1 MIMNLLNSLLKF
13 FKTASPNSTKPILAV
28 VPEVI
33 FEVTGNAAAN
43 DSADIHLSILDT
55 MKCDGNELPIS
66 PVAQHPSPLLNSN
79 QQRFRTL
86 EPSEEFFNSTIH
98 AVANDHTGMYQTRT
112 DKASVA
118 HRESCRD
125 ELSVHHC
132 VEPSNAFQQSFESFD
147 LFELFEPF
155 DPSDEFFDR
164 VVDAVANDPT
174 DIYSTRKDNA
184 SEDLMESGRDE
195 LEILAVQL
203 PSARANALQQPQDQR
218 QLTDK
223 IFELPKQLDEL
234 LIKVDLQSPPGLA
247 GDFCA
252 ELARYEIRIL
262 AEPRIIAA
270 LNALA
275 LTRSKQGLY
284 NGMKSGFFSIVAAL
298 SACGKE
304 RHQVFQQRIFDAM
317 SLNDVIV
324 ASVTSGKQVHETL
337 AYNQTPVLIVDE
349 CHILFKAAASGTDF
363 GALDTIMLMM
373 TANVAKFPFKTR
385 RELIDSLRALIVRL
399 QKDKSLIP
407 DDKAMLL
414 RLIESERKLS
424 RNDWQNP
431 YFAYVGYSTPINT
444 DFIVNTQNVD
454 SGLMGRPIFMRVAE
468 YRDELNRNK
477 DLNGPTDSLV
487 QRFKA
492 CFNNN
497 GAIEMSAE
505 AAELVDEFIQYFELN
520 RNHREFGA
528 IFARGT
534 EHLFRV
540 SSLLAAETL
549 VITETEVLYAAKLFL
564 NSLASIQE
572 VKSGK
577 SRNFLFQSALET
589 INKHIAG
596 KKLSVAVLANKLIS
610 SNKHVRAYQEQ
621 ERDIAKIMVQQ
632 AIDEG
637 FLILENKLVQLAD
650 ANSQ

>member
-1 MIMNLLNSLLKF
+1 MKLLNSLRSF
-13 FKTASPNSTKPILAV
+13 FKTSSHVSSRPKHPV
-28 VPEVI
+28 VPDVI
-33 FEVTGNAAAN
+33 FDVDGTANTAAN
-43 DSADIHLSILDT
+43 DHTDMHVPSV
-55 MKCDGNELPIS
+55 GNYFVDHVDWDEDKLPAT
-66 PVAQHPSPLLNSN
+66 PVEQPTSTHSDHF
-79 QQRFRTL
+79 QQQFGL
-86 EPSEEFFNSTIH
+86 KVPSEEFFNRTIH
-98 AVANDHTGMYQTRT
+98 AVANDHNCMRQTWT
-112 DKASVA
+112 DTASLA
-118 HRESCRD
+118 PQKSCGD
-125 ELSVHHC
+125 DLSV
-132 VEPSNAFQQSFESFD
+132 NALQQSFGSLN

-155 DPSDEFFDR
+155 EPTDELFDR

-174 DIYSTRKDNA
+174 DIYSTWTDTATEEPISSNW
-184 SEDLMESGRDE
+184 DE
-195 LEILAVQL
+195 NPAPAFQL
-203 PSARANALQQPQDQR
+203 QRAPANRLQQPREQR

-304 RHQVFQQRIFDAM
+304 RHQVFQQKLFDAM

-407 DDKAMLL
+407 DDKAMLS

>member
-1 MIMNLLNSLLKF
+1 MKLLNSLRKL
-13 FKTASPNSTKPILAV
+13 FKAPSIPSTQPIHPV
-28 VPEVI
+28 VPDVI

-79 QQRFRTL
+79 QQRFGTL
-86 EPSEEFFNSTIH
+86 EPSEEFFKSTIH
-98 AVANDHTGMYQTRT
+98 AVANDHTGVYQTWT
-112 DKASVA
+112 DNAAVV
-118 HRESCRD
+118 HRESCKD

-132 VEPSNAFQQSFESFD
+132 IESSNAFKQSFESFD

-203 PSARANALQQPQDQR
+203 PSARANALQQPREQR

-223 IFELPKQLDEL
+223 IFDLPEQLDRL
-234 LIKVDLQSPPGLA
+234 LKSVNLLSPPGLA

-270 LNALA
+270 LNSLA

-304 RHQVFQQRIFDAM
+304 RHQVFQQKLFDEM

-337 AYNQTPVLIVDE
+337 AHNQTPVLIVDE
-349 CHILFKAAASGTDF
+349 CHMLFKSEVSGTDF
-363 GALDTIMLMM
+363 GALDTIMLMI
-373 TANVAKFPFKTR
+373 TANVAKFPFRTR
-385 RELIDSLRALIVRL
+385 RELISSLRSLITGL
-399 QKDKSLIP
+399 QNEKSLIP
-407 DDKAMLL
+407 SDKAMLE
-414 RLIESERKLS
+414 RLIESEKKLS
-424 RNDWQNP
+424 SNNWKNP
-431 YFAYVGYSTPINT
+431 YFAFVGYSTPINT
-444 DFIVNTQNVD
+444 DFIVNMQNID

-468 YRDELNRNK
+468 YRGELNPNRVL
-477 DLNGPTDSLV
+477 DGPTDSLV
-487 QRFKA
+487 QRFKG
-492 CFNNN
+492 CLSNK
-497 GAIEMSAE
+497 GEIDMSAE
-505 AAELVDEFIQYFELN
+505 AGELVKEFIQYFELN

-549 VITETEVLYAAKLFL
+549 VITEAEVLYAAKLFL

-650 ANSQ
+650 ANSL

>member
-1 MIMNLLNSLLKF
+1 MKLLNSLRNL
-13 FKTASPNSTKPILAV
+13 FKTPSLGSTRPKHQV
-28 VPEVI
+28 VPDVI
-33 FEVTGNAAAN
+33 FDGTAKTAAN
-43 DSADIHLSILDT
+43 DPTVMYVPSVNNYFVDPLE
-55 MKCDGNELPIS
+55 CDRDKLPVT
-66 PVAQHPSPLLNSN
+66 PAVLPPSTQGEDF
-79 QQRFRTL
+79 QQQFGQL
-86 EPSEEFFNSTIH
+86 VPSEEFFNSTIH
-98 AVANDHTGMYQTRT
+98 VVANDHTGMHQTRT
-112 DKASVA
+112 DNASVA
-118 HRESCRD
+118 I
-125 ELSVHHC
+125 
-132 VEPSNAFQQSFESFD
+132 QQSFGLLEPFE
-147 LFELFEPF
+147 LLELFEPF
-155 DPSDEFFDR
+155 EHTDAFFAK

-174 DIYSTRKDNA
+174 DIYSTRTDNT
-184 SEDLMESGRDE
+184 SVKPMESGRDK
-195 LEILAVQL
+195 LVVLAVQRS
-203 PSARANALQQPQDQR
+203 SARANALQQPRKLR
-218 QLTDK
+218 QLTDE
-223 IFELPKQLDEL
+223 IFELPEQLDKL
-234 LIKVDLQSPPGLA
+234 LKSVNLLSPPGLA

-252 ELARYEIRIL
+252 ELARYEVRIL

-270 LNALA
+270 LNTLA
-275 LTRSKQGLY
+275 LTRSKHGLF

-304 RHQVFQQRIFDAM
+304 RHQVFQQKLFDAM

-337 AYNQTPVLIVDE
+337 AYNQIPVLIVDE
-349 CHILFKAAASGTDF
+349 CHLLFKAAASGTDF

-385 RELIDSLRALIVRL
+385 RELIDSLRSLIVRL

-407 DDKAMLL
+407 GDKAMLS
-414 RLIESERKLS
+414 RLIDSERKLS
-424 RNDWQNP
+424 SNNWKNP
-431 YFAYVGYSTPINT
+431 YFAFVGYSTPINT

-468 YRDELNRNK
+468 YRDELNPNR
-477 DLNGPTDSLV
+477 DLNGPTDLLV

-492 CFNNN
+492 CLGNN

-505 AAELVDEFIQYFELN
+505 AAELVEKFIQYFEHN

-528 IFARGT
+528 IYARGT

-549 VITETEVLYAAKLFL
+549 VITEAEVLYAAKLFL
-564 NSLASIQE
+564 NSLDSIRE
-572 VKSGK
+572 VKCGK

-637 FLILENKLVQLAD
+637 FLILENKLVMLAD
-650 ANSQ
+650 ADSQ